1 VFKFISNKIL
11 DWKLKSLPEGQRD
24 MIKAIMEKNPKL
36 FESIG
41 KEIEAKKKAGVNEQ
55 AASLQVFFAHKD
67 EIAQAMRDSGIAP
80 GQQK

>member
-1 VFKFISNKIL
+1 MFKFLANKVL
-11 DWKLKSLPEGQRD
+11 DWKLKNVPEEQRA

-36 FESIG
+36 FEAIA

-67 EIAQAMRDSGIAP
+67 EIARAMRDAGAAP
-80 GQQK
+80 VQR